1 MTNVILSRSLFS
13 RASHGSG
20 SGRRFR
26 AVAALTAGL
35 LMLGG
40 ALLPQA
46 SAVGVPTQV
55 THLSFS
61 WSGGT
66 LVRSQA
72 RTVTVSLTLVDPDG
86 VPVSGIIAGDSGL
99 TCPCVALQNVSPP
112 VAGSVPGR
120 IVTLHLTSGT
130 STNGV
135 WSGRFAVGAA
145 DAGIWHPSQIAAG
158 DLVGHSPVVPPPDDQ
173 TLTDMPA
180 PFTHPSMNVRGY
192 DWPRAWLGTPV
203 RSGAGYVVRG
213 GVMLSRSATPVAGM
227 RLEIR
232 EVCTPDP
239 TYTVGTA
246 LRLVV
251 RTNGAGRY
259 AYALTSAEAHKV
271 TYVCAAA
278 VVYPTDTRNS
288 WLFRSNIRLVG

>member
-1 MTNVILSRSLFS
+1 MKNVSLSCTSFL
-13 RASHGSG
+13 APISHRSG
-20 SGRRFR
+20 SRRRLR
-26 AVAALTAGL
+26 AVAALTAAL
-35 LMLGG
+35 LVLGG
-40 ALLPQA
+40 ALVPQA
-46 SAVGVPTQV
+46 SANGVTQV
-55 THLSFS
+55 TQLSFS

-66 LVRSQA
+66 LVRTQV
-72 RTVTVSLTLVDPDG
+72 RFVTVSVTLVDPAG

-99 TCPCVALQNVSPP
+99 TCPCVALQNVSTP
-112 VAGSVPGR
+112 VPGSTPGR
-120 IVTLHLTSGT
+120 IVTLHRTSGT

-158 DLVGHSPVVPPPDDQ
+158 TLVGHNPAVPPPDDE

-180 PFTHPSMNVRGY
+180 PFTQRSMNVRGY

-203 RSGAGYVVRG
+203 RSGSRYVVSG
-213 GVMLSRSATPVAGM
+213 GVSLNSSAMPVAGL
-227 RLEIR
+227 RLELR

-246 LRLVV
+246 FRMAL
-251 RTNGAGRY
+251 RTNAAGRY
-259 AYALTSAEAHKV
+259 SYLLTAAEAHKV
-271 TYVCAAA
+271 TYACTAA

-288 WLFRSNIRLVG
+288 WVFRSNIRLHG